1 MIYTKSMFNIMRFL
15 LLALALWP
23 GLDLE
28 AQKNTCNFSVEK
40 NWVRIPDGIRFTNL
54 SASAKSFEWDF
65 GDGTKSGEK
74 DPVHFYSKSGIYHV
88 SLRANF
94 GKKTREHKMKIEV
107 KAPEKCLVRIETQ
120 FGNMLV
126 HLYDETPQHRDNF
139 SKLAEEGFYQDLL
152 FHRVIAGFMIQGG
165 DPDSR
170 NAPASAQLGSGGPG
184 YTIPAEFNQRLIHK
198 KGALAAARTGDAV
211 NPQKKSSGS
220 QFYIVQ
226 GNPQTEA
233 LLTRVEDQKGFR
245 YTEEQKSIYLKL
257 GGTPFLDQDYTV
269 FGEVIEGLDVIDKIA
284 SVQTGRSDRPVEDV
298 KMKVVLLH

>member
-1 MIYTKSMFNIMRFL
+1 MRFL

-65 GDGTKSGEK
+65 GDGTKSTEK

-152 FHRVIAGFMIQGG
+152 FHRGDRWLYDPGWRSGVEECPGQCAAG
-165 DPDSR
+165 
-170 NAPASAQLGSGGPG
+170 
-184 YTIPAEFNQRLIHK
+184 QR
-198 KGALAAARTGDAV
+198 RTGLHHTGRVQSKID
-211 NPQKKSSGS
+211 PQKRR
-220 QFYIVQ
+220 
-226 GNPQTEA
+226 P
-233 LLTRVEDQKGFR
+233 
-245 YTEEQKSIYLKL
+245 
-257 GGTPFLDQDYTV
+257 
-269 FGEVIEGLDVIDKIA
+269 
-284 SVQTGRSDRPVEDV
+284 GRSQNRRCRESAKEIIGFPVLYRPGKSTDRSPA
-298 KMKVVLLH
+298 HQG

>member
-1 MIYTKSMFNIMRFL
+1 MNSIPQTKMMRFVL
-15 LLALALWP
+15 LGFWFLSSL
-23 GLDLE
+23 GLM
-28 AQKNTCNFSVEK
+28 AQKKNCHFSVEK
-40 NWVRIPDGIRFTNL
+40 NWVRIPEGIQFTNL
-54 SASAKSFEWDF
+54 STSARSWEWDF
-65 GDGTKSGEK
+65 GDGTKSSEK
-74 DPVHFYSKSGIYHV
+74 DPIHFYSKSGVYHV
-88 SLRANF
+88 SLKASF
-94 GKKTREHKMKIEV
+94 GKKTKEHKMKIEV
-107 KAPEKCLVRIETQ
+107 KAPEKCLVRIETK

-139 SKLAEEGFYQDLL
+139 SKLAEEGYYQDLL

-170 NAPASAQLGSGGPG
+170 NAAPTAQLGSGGPG
-184 YTIPAEFNQRLIHK
+184 YTIPAEINSRLIHK

-245 YTEEQKSIYLKL
+245 YTEEQKNIYITL

-269 FGEVIEGLDVIDKIA
+269 FGEVIEGLEVIDQIA
-284 SVQTGRSDRPVEDV
+284 SVQTGRADRPIEDV